1 MFGQLFK
8 ENHRGVAGREA
19 EAGQRCAGVRQ
30 RATGLAGAI
39 RGWIGVKKSGEEEV
53 AGRVK
58 TPPKCLA
65 GAWNGASQGG
75 SAGRRGKAGGAVLDS
90 FWGGQSASNPSIY

>member
-1 MFGQLFK
+1 M
-8 ENHRGVAGREA
+8 NHREAEGLEA

-30 RATGLAGAI
+30 RTTGLAGAI
-39 RGWIGVKKSGEEEV
+39 RGWIGVKSSGEEEV

-65 GAWNGASQGG
+65 GVWNGASQGG
-75 SAGRRGKAGGAVLDS
+75 VAGRRGKCGGAVLDR
-90 FWGGQSASNPSIY
+90 FAGGRNALNPSIY

>member
-1 MFGQLFK
+1 M
-8 ENHRGVAGREA
+8 NHREA
-19 EAGQRCAGVRQ
+19 EGLEADAGQRCAGVR
-30 RATGLAGAI
+30 RRETGLAGVI

-65 GAWNGASQGG
+65 GVWNRASQGG
-75 SAGRRGKAGGAVLDS
+75 VAGRRGELKGAVLDRLT
-90 FWGGQSASNPSIY
+90 GGRNALNPSIY